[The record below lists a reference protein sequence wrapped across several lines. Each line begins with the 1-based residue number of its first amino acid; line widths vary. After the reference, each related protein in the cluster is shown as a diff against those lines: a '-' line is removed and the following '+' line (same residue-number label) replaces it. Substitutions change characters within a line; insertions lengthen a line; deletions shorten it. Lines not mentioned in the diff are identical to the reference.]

1 MTRRKQST
9 RWWLVVCVAAFGV
22 LLLPPGCSKE
32 PANPVAPVGP
42 NPPGVLVELHGKVH
56 YVDFESQSY
65 KPWSGATVRLDSG
78 TASAKTQVSDST
90 GAFLFSQVSQGVHHL
105 RVSEES
111 IVTLDTQVVASL
123 SMADLALVVE
133 ALPVTEIFPLAVGAS
148 WVYDYLYRK
157 EYYMDGSTKSHT
169 WWQKGSV
176 AFHVLG
182 VSDEGSRRRWTIH
195 ERDDLH
201 LTDTLWFNN
210 QVAVPPGD
218 TSLTTE
224 HVFSMYEESYGF
236 HKLQADSCS
245 VLWQSPQ
252 AAWALGTEAKALSRY
267 CLGETESFSLYQ
279 SIMHNI
285 YLEDSLTFSRNVGL
299 VRYEQRT
306 GAGNI
311 SRYYDSTWGTLRS
324 YTPGQG
330 AGAIL
335 GKRPWR

>member
-1 MTRRKQST
+1 MKQKRACMSQG
-9 RWWLVVCVAAFGV
+9 RPLIKIAVMVAC
-22 LLLPPGCSKE
+22 LLLLVSCHKEAPTATEPPPGTGL
-32 PANPVAPVGP
+32 ALQG
-42 NPPGVLVELHGKVH
+42 LVITADVPRARYDPL
-56 YVDFESQSY
+56 
-65 KPWSGATVRLDSG
+65 PGATVRLDSG
-78 TASAKTQVSDST
+78 TAGAETQVSDSA
-90 GAFLFSQVSQGVHHL
+90 GNFLFAEVSQGVHHL
-105 RVSEES
+105 RVSDPT

-157 EYYMDGSTKSHT
+157 EYYMDGSTKTHT
-169 WWQKGSV
+169 WWQKGSI

-182 VSDEGSRRRWTIH
+182 VSDKGSRRKWTIR

-218 TSLTTE
+218 TSLASE
-224 HVFSMYEESYGF
+224 HFFSMYEESYGL

-267 CLGETESFSLYQ
+267 CPGETETFSLYQ
-279 SIMHNI
+279 VIMHNI

-299 VRYEQRT
+299 VRYVQRT
-306 GAGNI
+306 GEGNI
-311 SRYYDSTWGTLRS
+311 SRYYDWTWGTLRS

-330 AGAIL
+330 VGAIL
-335 GKRPWR
+335 GKRQ